1 MKVIDLT
8 LTISEKIPTFP
19 GSPRPNFIPWENIK
33 EDGYN
38 LELLFL
44 STHTGTHMDAPY
56 HFLEKGAKI
65 HEISLKKLVSE
76 AVLIQSR
83 GSRDRFGIKQ
93 ISITKADIQKFEKQH
108 GKIDGFSSVIFYTGW
123 NVPHLWGTYDDVTEH
138 LPLSPDYNQEKY
150 YFTKNPGLSV
160 SGAEY
165 LASKKINLVGIDS
178 PNIDMGTDHKF
189 SVHQIFAKKGIL
201 IVENLTNLHI
211 LFHMLHPETAAKKRM
226 YWYTRRSQD
235 PPAVT
240 SRRFRDPK
248 TGKYQSPK
256 KLPTFHLVVLPL
268 KLKNATGSPVRA
280 IAFVD

>member
-1 MKVIDLT
+1 MKIIDLT
-8 LTISEKIPTFP
+8 LTVSDKIPTFP
-19 GSPRPNFIPWENIK
+19 GSPQPSFIPWENVK

-76 AVLIQSR
+76 AVLIKSKKK
-83 GSRDRFGIKQ
+83 GGE
-93 ISITKADIQKFEKQH
+93 SITKIDIQKFEKKH
-108 GKIDGFSSVIFYTGW
+108 GKIASFSSVIFYTGW
-123 NVPHLWGTYDDVTEH
+123 QKNL
-138 LPLSPDYNQEKY
+138 QKKY

-160 SGAEY
+160 SAAKY

-178 PNIDMGTDHKF
+178 PSIDLGKDSKF
-189 SVHQIFAKKGIL
+189 SVHQIFAKKGML
-201 IVENLTNLHI
+201 IVENLANLEKI
-211 LFHMLHPETAAKKRM
+211 KSSK
-226 YWYTRRSQD
+226 
-235 PPAVT
+235 
-240 SRRFRDPK
+240 
-248 TGKYQSPK
+248 
-256 KLPTFHLVVLPL
+256 FHLVVLPL

>member
-1 MKVIDLT
+1 MKIIDLT
-8 LTISEKIPTFP
+8 LTVSDEIPTFP
-19 GSPRPNFIPWENIK
+19 GSPQPSFIPWENVK

-76 AVLIQSR
+76 AVLIKSKKND
-83 GSRDRFGIKQ
+83 GE
-93 ISITKADIQKFEKQH
+93 SITKTDIQKFEKKH
-108 GKIDGFSSVIFYTGW
+108 GKIASFSSVIFYTGW
-123 NVPHLWGTYDDVTEH
+123 QRNL
-138 LPLSPDYNQEKY
+138 QKKY

-160 SGAEY
+160 SAAKY

-178 PNIDMGTDHKF
+178 PSIDLGSDSKF

-201 IVENLTNLHI
+201 IVENLVSLEKI
-211 LFHMLHPETAAKKRM
+211 KSSK
-226 YWYTRRSQD
+226 
-235 PPAVT
+235 
-240 SRRFRDPK
+240 
-248 TGKYQSPK
+248 
-256 KLPTFHLVVLPL
+256 FHLVVLPL

-280 IAFVD
+280 IAFVE